1 MKTHTPIAFKNNLK
15 SILSLAFLM
24 LSFLGYSQDKQI
36 FESPKMKEI
45 ISNHKTVAILPFNAT
60 ISYRKQ
66 PKDFTIEAN
75 KEAELKLGYDMQ
87 SGMYTYLLRKTSDYS
102 VAVQDVEKTNAL
114 LKKNNLIDKLAETTP
129 EELAKILGVDA
140 VIKCSYSYQKTKSEG
155 GAIALTLLV
164 GFGSGSVATGALTM
178 QINDGKNGDL
188 VWRFYKQMAED
199 VLSSPSAMMERMMR
213 KVGRN
218 FPYQIK

>member
-1 MKTHTPIAFKNNLK
+1 MKSRLK
-15 SILSLAFLM
+15 IILSVC
-24 LSFLGYSQDKQI
+24 FLGVSVFSFAQDKQI
-36 FESPKMKEI
+36 YQILNIKEI
-45 ISNHKTVAILPFNAT
+45 ISTHKTVAILPFNAT

-66 PKDFTIEAN
+66 PKDFDATAN
-75 KEAELKLGYDMQ
+75 KEAEQKLGYDMQ
-87 SGMYTYLLRKTSDYS
+87 TGMYTFLLRKSADYT
-102 VAVQDVEKTNAL
+102 VGVQDVEKTNTL
-114 LKKNNLIDKLAETTP
+114 LRKNNLIDKLAETAP

-164 GFGSGSVATGALTM
+164 GFGTGSVATGALTM

-199 VLSSPSAMMERMMR
+199 VMSSPAAMMERMMR

-218 FPYQIK
+218 FPYEK

>member
-1 MKTHTPIAFKNNLK
+1 MKNKLKIIA
-15 SILSLAFLM
+15 SVCM
-24 LSFLGYSQDKQI
+24 LVMSTICIAQDKQI
-36 FESPKMKEI
+36 FESPKLNEF
-45 ISNHKTVAILPFNAT
+45 ISTHKKVAILPFSAT
-60 ISYRKQ
+60 IGYRKL
-66 PKDFTIEAN
+66 PKDFDVAAN

-87 SGMYTYLLRKTSDYS
+87 SGMYTYLLRKTSDYT
-102 VAVQDVEKTNAL
+102 VEVQDVERTNAL
-114 LKKNNLIDKLAETTP
+114 LKKNDLIDKLAETSP
-129 EELAKILGVDA
+129 EELAKVLGVDA

-164 GFGSGSVATGALTM
+164 GFGTGSVATGALTM
-178 QINDGKNGDL
+178 QINDSKEGAL

-199 VLSSPSAMMERMMR
+199 VMSSPAAMMERMMR